1 MFCPQRLVT
10 DTARLPVDD
19 SALDALGVVVVG
31 TLRQS
36 FLAYTGSPSN
46 RSGSYSPGAAGG

>member
-1 MFCPQRLVT
+1 MFCPQHLVT
-10 DTARLPVDD
+10 DTARLLVDD
-19 SALDALGVVVVG
+19 SALDALGVVVIG

-46 RSGSYSPGAAGG
+46 RSCSYSPGTAGG